1 MGLIEQK
8 AIRIVCIIIT
18 ICLVLAIGYIM
29 TGITPDQVKNQ
40 SFSDQIE
47 NFDTPLQIVPIPSNG
62 IIPSDFYKVDETHMT
77 ELPTGNAVSV
87 LPMGGISNI
96 PIGYNGKYYQVNVNG
111 TDMVAHVPYGYNAT
125 PDRKGI
131 VPATNTEMRDIQA
144 MAQTQSQ
151 TGSPYAG
158 SGANIKAPD
167 VISKNTSNGTTPT
180 SAPMISDTSMNAL
193 SRYDTNNYNIQYHD
207 DPNTLQN
214 QGMYN
219 TAFGSMMVKDASGN
233 MVSMPYVPGQALPT
247 YYQPGSFVFGATN
260 FVPNYE
266 DSVYLSRTTGLSS
279 VAKAYPTSST
289 MGGFCTQYQADKLG
303 LEQKCNTL
311 DAGTCASTSCCI
323 LFGGSK
329 CVSGDQSGPTMK
341 ANYTDPSVLNK
352 DVYYYQGKCY
362 GNCTGNL
369 FDELKM

>member
-8 AIRIVCIIIT
+8 AIRIVCIIVT
-18 ICLVLAIGYIM
+18 ICLVLAIGYVM
-29 TGITPDQVKNQ
+29 TGMTP
-40 SFSDQIE
+40 DQIE
-47 NFDTPLQIVPIPSNG
+47 NFEAPVQVVPIPSNG
-62 IIPSDFYKVDETHMT
+62 VIPDDFYKVDATHMT
-77 ELPTGNAVSV
+77 KLPTGNAVSV
-87 LPMGGISNI
+87 LPMGGITNI
-96 PIGYNGKYYQVNVNG
+96 PIGYNGKYYQVDVNG
-111 TDMVAHVPYGYNAT
+111 TNMVAQVPYGYNAT

-131 VPATNTEMRDIQA
+131 VPATQAEMRELQA
-144 MAQTQSQ
+144 VSETKAQT
-151 TGSPYAG
+151 GGEFAG
-158 SGANIKAPD
+158 SGSNLNAPD

-180 SAPMISDTSMNAL
+180 NNPMISDASMNAL
-193 SRYDTNNYNIQYHD
+193 SHYDTNNYNTQYHD
-207 DPNTLQN
+207 DPATLQN

-279 VAKAYPTSST
+279 VAKAYPTASM
-289 MGGFCTQYQADKLG
+289 MGGFCKQYQTDKLG
-303 LEQKCNTL
+303 LEQQCNTL
-311 DAGTCASTSCCI
+311 NSGTCASTSCCV

-341 ANYTDPSVLNK
+341 ANYTDPSIINK

-369 FDELKM
+369 FDGLKN

>member
-8 AIRIVCIIIT
+8 AIRIVCIIVT
-18 ICLVLAIGYIM
+18 IGLVLAIGYIT
-29 TGITPDQVKNQ
+29 TGITPDK
-40 SFSDQIE
+40 IE
-47 NFDTPLQIVPIPSNG
+47 NFEAPVQVVPIPNSG
-62 IIPSDFYKVDETHMT
+62 IIPSDFYRVDATHMT
-77 ELPTGNAVSV
+77 ELPSANAVSV
-87 LPMGGISNI
+87 LPMGGIMNI
-96 PIGYNGKYYQVNVNG
+96 PQLYDGKYYQVNVNG
-111 TDMVAHVPYGYNAT
+111 TNMVAQVPYGYNAT

-131 VPATNTEMRDIQA
+131 VPATHAEMRDVQA
-144 MAQTQSQ
+144 MAETKAQ
-151 TGSPYAG
+151 TGNEFAG
-158 SGANIKAPD
+158 SGANLKAPD
-167 VISKNTSNGTTPT
+167 VISKNTSNGSQP
-180 SAPMISDTSMNAL
+180 ANKPMISDASMNAL
-193 SRYDTNNYNIQYHD
+193 SHYDTNNYNTQYHD
-207 DPNTLQN
+207 DPSTLQN

-233 MVSMPYVPGQALPT
+233 MVSIPYVPGQALPT

-279 VAKAYPTSST
+279 VAKAYPTASM
-289 MGGFCTQYQADKLG
+289 MGGFCAQYQTDKLG
-303 LEQKCNTL
+303 LEQQCNAL
-311 DAGTCASTSCCI
+311 NSNTCASTSCCV

-369 FDELKM
+369 FDGLKK